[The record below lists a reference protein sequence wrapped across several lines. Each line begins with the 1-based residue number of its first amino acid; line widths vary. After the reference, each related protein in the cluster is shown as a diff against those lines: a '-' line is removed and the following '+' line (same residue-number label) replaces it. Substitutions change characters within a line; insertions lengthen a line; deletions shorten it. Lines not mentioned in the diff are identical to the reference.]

1 MFFMLI
7 LLFLREI
14 SGATFVNIYENEN
27 HWLSCSNTSA
37 DQKESRWWLG
47 KDCSSLVQFEP
58 MPCDPSS
65 QCPAGKN
72 PTSRYINCTQ
82 RNVSI
87 AAFPGGGIFA
97 CKALSGSNAS
107 DPHPLINKEDHCRN
121 FNFFIV
127 AIINNTVESNMQS
140 EVLVVVEGEQSFSL
154 PCEFDLT
161 GARDIFTLY
170 WIKETFE
177 RRCLASVSNEDHWFS
192 NDLNCCVGTKI
203 KKRQVKNLT
212 DPLDRHQSHYLTIFN
227 TTTSDTGVYF
237 CLVAVYTNRHMWK
250 IVNNVTVQVRKGNSE
265 GSTFTKE
272 LQISLGVVGGIV
284 LISGIILF
292 LSWKKKSK
300 GKAYESQQRDQTTT
314 EMEEECSPY
323 AVSSCNDIDGN
334 EVVYSLA
341 MSPGVNPD
349 SLYSLPESK
358 SDPGMQ
364 PGENV
369 QAIYAVP
376 KKERS

>member
-1 MFFMLI
+1 MRRASPEHLWILKLSSSLIFTRCSEGLLGFIRIMFFMLI

-14 SGATFVNIYENEN
+14 SGATFINIYENEN

-47 KDCSSLVQFEP
+47 KDCSSLVQFQP

-72 PTSRYINCTQ
+72 PTSRYLNCTQ

-127 AIINNTVESNMQS
+127 AIINNTV
-140 EVLVVVEGEQSFSL
+140 
-154 PCEFDLT
+154 
-161 GARDIFTLY
+161 
-170 WIKETFE
+170 
-177 RRCLASVSNEDHWFS
+177 
-192 NDLNCCVGTKI
+192 
-203 KKRQVKNLT
+203 
-212 DPLDRHQSHYLTIFN
+212 
-227 TTTSDTGVYF
+227 
-237 CLVAVYTNRHMWK
+237 
-250 IVNNVTVQVRKGNSE
+250 

-292 LSWKKKSK
+292 LCWKKKSK

-314 EMEEECSPY
+314 EMEEDCSPY
-323 AVSSCNDIDGN
+323 AVSSRNDIDGN

-349 SLYSLPESK
+349 SLYSFPESK

>member
-14 SGATFVNIYENEN
+14 SGATFINLYENEN

-47 KDCSSLVQFEP
+47 KDCSSLVQFQP

-65 QCPAGKN
+65 QCPSGKD
-72 PTSRYINCTQ
+72 PTSRYLNCTQ

-107 DPHPLINKEDHCRN
+107 DLHPLINKEDHCRN

-127 AIINNTVESNMQS
+127 AIINNTAESNMQS
-140 EVLVVVEGEQSFSL
+140 NNLVVVEGEQNFSL

-161 GARDIFTLY
+161 GAKDIFTLY

-177 RRCLASVSNEDHWFS
+177 RRCLASVSNEDHSFS
-192 NDLNCCVGTKI
+192 NNLNCCVGTKI
-203 KKRQVKNLT
+203 KKRQVNNLSL
-212 DPLDRHQSHYLTIFN
+212 PFDRHQSHYLTIFN

-237 CLVAVYTNRHMWK
+237 CLVAVYTNRHVWK
-250 IVNNVTVQVRKGNSE
+250 IVNNVSVQVQKDNSE
-265 GSTFTKE
+265 
-272 LQISLGVVGGIV
+272 
-284 LISGIILF
+284 
-292 LSWKKKSK
+292 
-300 GKAYESQQRDQTTT
+300 GKAYESHQRDQTTT
-314 EMEEECSPY
+314 EMEQDCSPY
-323 AVSSCNDIDGN
+323 AVSSRNDIDGN

-349 SLYSLPESK
+349 GLYSLPESK

-376 KKERS
+376 KKERY